1 MFCSKC
7 GGQLSQGV
15 AFCSNCGNPAVTPAA
30 SVYVPA
36 PDYSAGPS
44 QGQFQQQNY
53 AQLPSASGLAVAA
66 FVVSLFLPF
75 IGLFMGYAAR
85 NEIRSSNGTKGGNGF
100 ASAAIA
106 IGWIFT
112 ILGIILIAV
121 YVAYFASLSS
131 DLYY

>member
-7 GGQLSQGV
+7 GAQLSQGV
-15 AFCSNCGNPAVTPAA
+15 AFCSNCGNPTVTPAA
-30 SVYVPA
+30 SVYTPA
-36 PDYSAGPS
+36 PDYSAGPT
-44 QGQFQQQNY
+44 QGQFQQQSY
-53 AQLPSASGLAVAA
+53 AQAPSASGLSVAA

-85 NEIRSSNGTKGGNGF
+85 NEIRNSNGTKGGNGL

-112 ILGIILIAV
+112 IIGIILIGVFA
-121 YVAYFASLSS
+121 AYYASLSA
-131 DLYY
+131 DYYY